1 MDNLNNLLSDFSKKY
16 PQLKDIQIEVI
27 PYNNLFIARC
37 IVDKVGNYIPVK
49 KGRIIN
55 VKPKKI
61 MLSNIVMDKKY
72 DDMIFI
78 FIHECTYGITP
89 QREKKLKIII

>member
-37 IVDKVGNYIPVK
+37 I
-49 KGRIIN
+49 
-55 VKPKKI
+55 
-61 MLSNIVMDKKY
+61 
-72 DDMIFI
+72 
-78 FIHECTYGITP
+78 
-89 QREKKLKIII
+89 